1 MILWPRRW
9 FGEWKCLFCKSY
21 NLSFDPRNTGDTSR
35 KLMHESQ
42 NFYDEI
48 KGKQK
53 ICLWLCGP
61 VSLQYRVEWL
71 TQRGPASKQNGRR
84 EPTLQKLLFDRQK
97 HRTAYVYPHIYTVNK
112 VSQEPVAGSQLS
124 YITALRPS

>member
-1 MILWPRRW
+1 M
-9 FGEWKCLFCKSY
+9 FCKSY

-61 VSLQYRVEWL
+61 VSLQYRVAETEAL
-71 TQRGPASKQNGRR
+71 PQNQMEG
-84 EPTLQKLLFDRQK
+84 E
-97 HRTAYVYPHIYTVNK
+97 N
-112 VSQEPVAGSQLS
+112 QLS
-124 YITALRPS
+124 KSCSLTARSTEQHMYTFTYTQ